1 MSAPASIMNYAP
13 LPRAGE
19 RAHRMRLRLAAV
31 TAVISIVVLAA
42 YGWNYYLLAAAERPF
57 SPKHEL
63 LKPSGSIAIKLGMA
77 GVMLFVMIFLYPL
90 RKRIKWLGRIGSAKH
105 WLDFHVI
112 AGLTAPILIAFHASF
127 KFRGI
132 AGIAFWIMLSV
143 AISGVIGRYIY
154 AQIPRS
160 LSSAELS
167 LKELA
172 EIEDEL
178 SKDLSAQ
185 SSLSAQDFAPLL
197 QVPTPAQ
204 VREMSAYRAILLMIV
219 LDVCRPFHI
228 ARLRIRVLGWSR
240 VLPYFGGL
248 LRTSHEDLERA
259 IGIARTKAA
268 LSKRIAFLSRSQQV
282 FHLWHVIHRPF
293 SYSFAVLAFIHIV
306 VVIALG
312 FV

>member
-1 MSAPASIMNYAP
+1 VSAPASIMNYGSAQHT
-13 LPRAGE
+13 RE
-19 RAHRMRLRLAAV
+19 RAHRMRLHLTAG
-31 TAVISIVVLAA
+31 TAVVTIVALAI
-42 YGWNYYLLAAAERPF
+42 YGWSYYLLAAAERPF

-63 LKPSGSIAIKLGMA
+63 LKPSGSIAIKLGIV
-77 GVMLFVMIFLYPL
+77 GVMLFMMIFLYPL

-112 AGLTAPILIAFHASF
+112 AGLTAPVLIAFHASF

-172 EIEDEL
+172 VIEDDL
-178 SKDLSAQ
+178 SKDLSVQ
-185 SSLSAQDFAPLL
+185 SPLSAQDFAPLL

-204 VREMSAYRAILLMIV
+204 VREMSAYRAILLMMV

-228 ARLRIRVLGWSR
+228 ARLRVRVLGWSR

-248 LRTSHEDLERA
+248 IRTPHEDLERA
-259 IGIARTKAA
+259 IRIARSKAA

-293 SYSFAVLAFIHIV
+293 SYSFAVLALIHIV

>member
-1 MSAPASIMNYAP
+1 
-13 LPRAGE
+13 
-19 RAHRMRLRLAAV
+19 MRLHVAAV
-31 TAVISIVVLAA
+31 TAVATVVALAV

-63 LKPSGSIAIKLGMA
+63 LKPSGSIAIKLGIA
-77 GVMLFVMIFLYPL
+77 GVLLFLVIFLYPL
-90 RKRIKWLGRIGSAKH
+90 RKRVKWLGRIGSAKH

-112 AGLTAPILIAFHASF
+112 AGLTAPVLIAFHASF

-172 EIEDEL
+172 EIEEEL

-185 SSLSAQDFAPLL
+185 SPLSAQNFAPLL

-204 VREMSAYRAILLMIV
+204 VREMSVCRAVLLMIV
-219 LDVCRPFHI
+219 LDLCRPFHV
-228 ARLRIRVLGWSR
+228 ARLRIRVLGWSQ
-240 VLPYFGGL
+240 VLPYFGGFI
-248 LRTSHEDLERA
+248 RTSHEDLERA
-259 IGIARTKAA
+259 IRIARTKAA

-293 SYSFAVLAFIHIV
+293 SYSFAVLALIHIV

>member
-1 MSAPASIMNYAP
+1 MSAPASIMNYAA

-31 TAVISIVVLAA
+31 TAVISIVALAA
-42 YGWNYYLLAAAERPF
+42 YGWNYYLLAATARPF

-63 LKPSGSIAIKLGMA
+63 LKPSGSIGIKLGIA
-77 GVMLFVMIFLYPL
+77 GVMLFAMIFLYPL

-112 AGLTAPILIAFHASF
+112 AGFTAPILLAFHASF

-185 SSLSAQDFAPLL
+185 GSLSAQDFAPLL

-204 VREMSAYRAILLMIV
+204 VREMPAYRAILLMIV

-228 ARLRIRVLGWSR
+228 ARLRVHVLGWSR

-268 LSKRIAFLSRSQQV
+268 LSKRIAFLSRSHQV

-293 SYSFAVLAFIHIV
+293 SYSFAVLALIHIV

>member
-1 MSAPASIMNYAP
+1 MSASASIMSSAS
-13 LPRAGE
+13 LQRGGE
-19 RAHRMRLRLAAV
+19 RAHRMRLRLAAA
-31 TAVISIVVLAA
+31 TAVVTIVALAV
-42 YGWNYYLLAAAERPF
+42 YGWNYYLLGAAERPF
-57 SPKHEL
+57 SPKYDL
-63 LKPSGSIAIKLGMA
+63 LKPSGSIAIKLGIVGA
-77 GVMLFVMIFLYPL
+77 MLFGMIFLYAL

-112 AGLTAPILIAFHASF
+112 AGLTAPVLIAFHASF

-132 AGIAFWIMLSV
+132 AGMAFWIMLSV

-172 EIEDEL
+172 EIEEEL

-219 LDVCRPFHI
+219 LDLCRPFHI
-228 ARLRIRVLGWSR
+228 ARLRVRVLGWSR
-240 VLPYFGGL
+240 ALPYFGGL
-248 LRTSHEDLERA
+248 IRTSREDLERA

-293 SYSFAVLAFIHIV
+293 SYSFAVLALIHIV

>member
-1 MSAPASIMNYAP
+1 
-13 LPRAGE
+13 
-19 RAHRMRLRLAAV
+19 
-31 TAVISIVVLAA
+31 
-42 YGWNYYLLAAAERPF
+42 
-57 SPKHEL
+57 
-63 LKPSGSIAIKLGMA
+63 
-77 GVMLFVMIFLYPL
+77 
-90 RKRIKWLGRIGSAKH
+90 
-105 WLDFHVI
+105 
-112 AGLTAPILIAFHASF
+112 
-127 KFRGI
+127 
-132 AGIAFWIMLSV
+132 MLSV

-185 SSLSAQDFAPLL
+185 GSLSAQDFAPLL

-204 VREMSAYRAILLMIV
+204 VREMPAYRAILLMIV

-228 ARLRIRVLGWSR
+228 ARLRVHVLGWSR

-268 LSKRIAFLSRSQQV
+268 LSKRIAFLSRSHQV

-293 SYSFAVLAFIHIV
+293 SYSFAVLALIHIV

>member
-1 MSAPASIMNYAP
+1 M
-13 LPRAGE
+13 
-19 RAHRMRLRLAAV
+19 
-31 TAVISIVVLAA
+31 
-42 YGWNYYLLAAAERPF
+42 
-57 SPKHEL
+57 
-63 LKPSGSIAIKLGMA
+63 
-77 GVMLFVMIFLYPL
+77 
-90 RKRIKWLGRIGSAKH
+90 
-105 WLDFHVI
+105 I
-112 AGLTAPILIAFHASF
+112 AGLTAPVLIAFHASF

-172 EIEDEL
+172 EIED
-178 SKDLSAQ
+178 DLSNDLSVQ
-185 SSLSAQDFAPLL
+185 GPLSAQDFAPLL

-204 VREMSAYRAILLMIV
+204 VREMSAYGAILLMIV
-219 LDVCRPFHI
+219 LDLRRPFHI

-248 LRTSHEDLERA
+248 IRTPDEDLERA
-259 IGIARTKAA
+259 IRIALSKAA
-268 LSKRIAFLSRSQQV
+268 LSKRIAFLSRTQQV

-293 SYSFAVLAFIHIV
+293 SYSFAVLAVMHIV

>member
-1 MSAPASIMNYAP
+1 MSAPAGIMNSAS
-13 LPRAGE
+13 LHRAGE
-19 RAHRMRLRLAAV
+19 RAHRIRLHLTAI
-31 TAVISIVVLAA
+31 TAVVSVVALAV

-63 LKPSGSIAIKLGMA
+63 LKPSGSIAIKLGIA
-77 GVMLFVMIFLYPL
+77 GVLLFMMIFLYPL
-90 RKRIKWLGRIGSAKH
+90 RKRIKWLGGIGSAKH

-112 AGLTAPILIAFHASF
+112 AGLTAPVLIAFHASF

-143 AISGVIGRYIY
+143 AISGVVGRYIY

-172 EIEDEL
+172 EIEEEL
-178 SKDLSAQ
+178 AKDLSAQ
-185 SSLSAQDFAPLL
+185 SPLSAQDFAPLL

-204 VREMSAYRAILLMIV
+204 VREMSVYRAILLMIV
-219 LDVCRPFHI
+219 LDLCRPFHI
-228 ARLRIRVLGWSR
+228 ARLRICVLGWSR

-248 LRTSHEDLERA
+248 IRTSHEDLERA
-259 IGIARTKAA
+259 IRIARTKAA

-293 SYSFAVLAFIHIV
+293 SYSFAVLALIHIV

>member
-1 MSAPASIMNYAP
+1 
-13 LPRAGE
+13 
-19 RAHRMRLRLAAV
+19 
-31 TAVISIVVLAA
+31 
-42 YGWNYYLLAAAERPF
+42 
-57 SPKHEL
+57 
-63 LKPSGSIAIKLGMA
+63 
-77 GVMLFVMIFLYPL
+77 LFLMIFLYPL
-90 RKRIKWLGRIGSAKH
+90 RKRIQWLGRIGSARH

-112 AGLTAPILIAFHASF
+112 AGLTAPVLIAFHASF

-132 AGIAFWIMLSV
+132 AGVAFWIMLSV

-167 LKELA
+167 FKELA
-172 EIEDEL
+172 EMEERL
-178 SKDLSAQ
+178 SRDLSAQ
-185 SSLSAQDFAPLL
+185 SPLSALDFAPLL

-204 VREMSAYRAILLMIV
+204 VRAMSAFRAILGMMV

-248 LRTSHEDLERA
+248 VRTSNEDLERA
-259 IGIARTKAA
+259 IRIARTKAA

-293 SYSFAVLAFIHIV
+293 SYSFAVLALIHIV

>member
-1 MSAPASIMNYAP
+1 MSAPASIMNSAS
-13 LPRAGE
+13 LQRGGE
-19 RAHRMRLRLAAV
+19 RAHRMRLRFAAATAAV
-31 TAVISIVVLAA
+31 TIVVLAV

-63 LKPSGSIAIKLGMA
+63 LKPSGSIAIKLGIVGA
-77 GVMLFVMIFLYPL
+77 MLFGMIFFYAL

-112 AGLTAPILIAFHASF
+112 AGLTAPVLIAFHASF

-132 AGIAFWIMLSV
+132 AGMAFWIMLSV
-143 AISGVIGRYIY
+143 AISGVVGRYIY

-172 EIEDEL
+172 EIEEEL

-219 LDVCRPFHI
+219 LDLCRPFHI
-228 ARLRIRVLGWSR
+228 ARLRVRVLGWSR

-248 LRTSHEDLERA
+248 IRTSHEDLERA

>member
-1 MSAPASIMNYAP
+1 MSAPASIMNYGSVQHT
-13 LPRAGE
+13 RE
-19 RAHRMRLRLAAV
+19 RAHRMRLHLAAL
-31 TAVISIVVLAA
+31 TAVVSVVALAV

-63 LKPSGSIAIKLGMA
+63 LKPSGSIAIKLGIA
-77 GVMLFVMIFLYPL
+77 GVMLFMMIFLYPL
-90 RKRIKWLGRIGSAKH
+90 RKRIKWLGRIGSARH

-112 AGLTAPILIAFHASF
+112 AGLTAPVLIAFHASF

-172 EIEDEL
+172 EIEEEL
-178 SKDLSAQ
+178 AKDLSVQ
-185 SSLSAQDFAPLL
+185 GPLSAQDFAPLL

-204 VREMSAYRAILLMIV
+204 VREMSAYRAILLMMV
-219 LDVCRPFHI
+219 LDLCRPFHI

-240 VLPYFGGL
+240 VLPYFAGL
-248 LRTSHEDLERA
+248 IRTPDEDLERA
-259 IGIARTKAA
+259 IHIARSKAA
-268 LSKRIAFLSRSQQV
+268 LSKRIAFLSRTQQV

-293 SYSFAVLAFIHIV
+293 SYSFAVLALIHIV

>member
-1 MSAPASIMNYAP
+1 MSAPVSIMNSAS
-13 LPRAGE
+13 LHGAGE
-19 RAHRMRLRLAAV
+19 RAHRLRLQLAAL
-31 TAVISIVVLAA
+31 TAVLSVITLAV
-42 YGWNYYLLAAAERPF
+42 YGWNYYLLDATERPF

-63 LKPSGSIAIKLGMA
+63 LKPSGSIAIKLGIA
-77 GVMLFVMIFLYPL
+77 GVLLFMMIFLYPL

-112 AGLTAPILIAFHASF
+112 AGLTAPVLIAFHASF

-172 EIEDEL
+172 EIEEEL
-178 SKDLSAQ
+178 SKDLSVQ
-185 SSLSAQDFAPLL
+185 SPLSAQNFTPLL

-204 VREMSAYRAILLMIV
+204 VREMSVCGAILLMIV
-219 LDVCRPFHI
+219 LDLCRPFHV

-240 VLPYFGGL
+240 VLPYCGGFI
-248 LRTSHEDLERA
+248 RTSHEDLERT
-259 IGIARTKAA
+259 IRIARTKAA

-293 SYSFAVLAFIHIV
+293 SYSFAVLALIHIV

>member
-1 MSAPASIMNYAP
+1 
-13 LPRAGE
+13 
-19 RAHRMRLRLAAV
+19 MRLRLAAV
-31 TAVISIVVLAA
+31 TAVISIVALAV

-63 LKPSGSIAIKLGMA
+63 LKPSGSIAIKLGIA
-77 GVMLFVMIFLYPL
+77 GVMLFAMIFLYPL

-112 AGLTAPILIAFHASF
+112 AGLTAPVLIAFHASF

-228 ARLRIRVLGWSR
+228 ARLRVRVLGWSR

-248 LRTSHEDLERA
+248 IRTSHEDLERA

-293 SYSFAVLAFIHIV
+293 SYSFAVLALIHIV

>member
-1 MSAPASIMNYAP
+1 MSAPAGIMDYGSAQRN
-13 LPRAGE
+13 RQ
-19 RAHRMRLRLAAV
+19 RAHRMRLQVAAI
-31 TAVISIVVLAA
+31 TAVATVVALAI

-63 LKPSGSIAIKLGMA
+63 LKPSGSIAIKLGIA
-77 GVMLFVMIFLYPL
+77 GVLLFLVIFLYPL

-112 AGLTAPILIAFHASF
+112 AGLTAPVLIAFHASF

-172 EIEDEL
+172 EIEDDL
-178 SKDLSAQ
+178 SKDLSALGP
-185 SSLSAQDFAPLL
+185 LSVQDFAPLL
-197 QVPTPAQ
+197 QLPTPAQ
-204 VREMSAYRAILLMIV
+204 VQEMSACRAILLMMV
-219 LDVCRPFHI
+219 LDLCRPFHI
-228 ARLRIRVLGWSR
+228 ARLRTRALGWNR
-240 VLPYFGGL
+240 VLPYCGGL
-248 LRTSHEDLERA
+248 IRTSHEDLERA
-259 IGIARTKAA
+259 IRIARSKAA

-293 SYSFAVLAFIHIV
+293 SYSFAVLALIHIT

>member
-1 MSAPASIMNYAP
+1 MSAPASIMNPAS
-13 LPRAGE
+13 LQRAGE
-19 RAHRMRLRLAAV
+19 RAHRMRLNLVAL
-31 TAVISIVVLAA
+31 TAVAGVVALAV

-63 LKPSGSIAIKLGMA
+63 LKPSGSVAIKLGIT
-77 GVMLFVMIFLYPL
+77 GVLLFMMIFLYPL

-112 AGLTAPILIAFHASF
+112 AGLTAPVLIAFHASF

-172 EIEDEL
+172 EIEEEL

-185 SSLSAQDFAPLL
+185 SPLSAQNFASLL

-204 VREMSAYRAILLMIV
+204 VREMSVYRAILLMVV
-219 LDVCRPFHI
+219 LDLWRPFHV
-228 ARLRIRVLGWSR
+228 ARLRIRVLGWR
-240 VLPYFGGL
+240 RALPYFGGL
-248 LRTSHEDLERA
+248 IRTSHEDLERA
-259 IGIARTKAA
+259 IHIARTKAA

-293 SYSFAVLAFIHIV
+293 SYSFAVLALIHIV

>member
-1 MSAPASIMNYAP
+1 MSAPASLMNYGSP
-13 LPRAGE
+13 PNMRE
-19 RAHRMRLRLAAV
+19 RAHRMRLHVAAA
-31 TAVISIVVLAA
+31 TAVFTVVVLAL

-63 LKPSGSIAIKLGMA
+63 LKPSGSIAIKLGIA
-77 GVMLFVMIFLYPL
+77 GVALFLMIFFYPL

-112 AGLTAPILIAFHASF
+112 AGLTAPVLIAFHASF

-132 AGIAFWIMLSV
+132 AGVAFWIMLSV

-172 EIEDEL
+172 DIEEEL
-178 SKDLSAQ
+178 SNDLSAQ
-185 SSLSAQDFAPLL
+185 NLLSVQDFAPLL

-204 VREMSAYRAILLMIV
+204 VRAMSVFRAILVMIM
-219 LDVCRPFHI
+219 LDLCRPFRI
-228 ARLRIRVLGWSR
+228 AQLRIRVLGWGR
-240 VLPYFGGL
+240 GLRYFGGL
-248 LRTSHEDLERA
+248 LRTSNEDLERA
-259 IGIARTKAA
+259 IRIARTKAA

-293 SYSFAVLAFIHIV
+293 SYSFAVLALIHIV